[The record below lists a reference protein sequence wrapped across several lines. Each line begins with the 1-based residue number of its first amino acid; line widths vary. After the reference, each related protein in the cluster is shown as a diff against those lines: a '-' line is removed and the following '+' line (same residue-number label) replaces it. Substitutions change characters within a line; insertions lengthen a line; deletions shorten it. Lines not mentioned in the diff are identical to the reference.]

1 MKKIT
6 LFFVAMFFAMTTFA
20 SGFTSD
26 GTTKFYLDLTAVT
39 SRVGTGGNG
48 YYPAPYYFANGETQS
63 AEFSLAH
70 EADQYYE
77 IIVPEGTWTGF
88 YIKFSMYS
96 IELTLDGEHNCFAVN
111 KTSNNMSGKSPI
123 FASMMWWDN
132 AGGTW
137 STVAPAGEEEE
148 EPVGIVIAG
157 GTKLYLD
164 VYGMGALKKGAITTT
179 FSDGTN
185 EFSLNAVDTINKG
198 KYVYSVT
205 APEGNWTS
213 VTYKIG
219 TNYILTLTE
228 YDGTKTYF
236 KVFDKFNGGNKKG
249 NDGDG
254 VWLACSDDNA
264 LPTLPV
270 GTTIARKA
278 VLYFAPNTTL
288 VENCD
293 AYRVVFF
300 DLLGNYWKT
309 STAGLSKLS
318 DGKYYF
324 TNDMGM
330 DAGSFSII
338 AYKAGECVARFDNV
352 TWDGTGTLFVVNEDA
367 TAGTWDA
374 TYVEPARII
383 NTEWSIKSSEEGS
396 EEGFSSVQV
405 TFSGIDPNGR
415 LLGGDA
421 TGINLIANFA
431 KVASFFKV
439 DETGKEVAVATLT
452 SKNNGFLTSTKISDF
467 TYELSL
473 VPDAY
478 ELVDGKYMREG
489 HYRIKIQ
496 KSHVQIEP
504 KPLNVLTA
512 SQDFVFDFTIE
523 NDYVFPTLTDLDYS
537 VFDIE
542 SQDVLESRLV
552 SEISSAAI
560 SFDEEISLVNELP
573 ETPSQETW
581 PYIHFGETSYLLNC
595 EVVDDYILEFT
606 IADENIEKFTE
617 MGLYTITVPEGFIYS
632 GDPAEKIINTEISF
646 GLTIGEAMPA
656 NGVIYFD
663 PAGRP
668 AEDIAVNFVGADG
681 SVKAAS
687 SMQIGEIYKIIM
699 PAGKDWVSFSVE
711 GFWDDPATSE
721 SNLVTL
727 YYVSDL
733 FYNGEYNMFTL
744 NEDAP
749 AEATTANGVWS
760 VHTVTPI
767 VGGTHFYYS
776 IASSPYFAESPQFG
790 WKVTFVDA
798 EDNTEVVEMDSI
810 NPGIFEFVAPDGTWS
825 MFYITVVYNGKE
837 FASVYIEYDG
847 ERNMFTLAENADPHS
862 LPGTMSVYDPNN
874 NEGPSVNVENATLS
888 NVMVQDGMIVANGEY
903 QIFTITG
910 QNVTAMNG
918 NLHNGVYV
926 VRTANATIK
935 VIVK

>member
-39 SRVGTGGNG
+39 SAVATGGNG
-48 YYPAPYYFANGETQS
+48 YYPAPYYFANGETTS
-63 AEFSLAH
+63 ETFNLEH
-70 EADQYYE
+70 ETDKYYE
-77 IIVPEGTWTGF
+77 ISVPEGTWTGF

-96 IELTLDGEHNCFAVN
+96 IELTLDGEHNCFAA
-111 KTSNNMSGKSPI
+111 KRTSNKMEATAGGKSPI

-137 STVAPAGEEEE
+137 STVVPAGEEEE
-148 EPVGIVIAG
+148 EEPAGVVIAG

-164 VYGMGALKKGAITTT
+164 VYYYSALKKGAITTT

-185 EFSLNAVDTINKG
+185 EISLNAVDTINKS

-213 VTYKIG
+213 VTYKIIG
-219 TNYILTLTE
+219 TNYTLTLTE
-228 YDGTKTYF
+228 YDGVKTYF
-236 KVFDKFNGGNKKG
+236 KVFDKFNGGATG

-254 VWLACSDDNA
+254 IWLAYSGS
-264 LPTLPV
+264 LPTLPT
-270 GTTIARKA
+270 GTQIPKNT
-278 VLYFAPNTTL
+278 VLYFAPSDVL
-288 VENCD
+288 SEACGDYRIVVFD
-293 AYRVVFF
+293 AYGVSCFT
-300 DLLGNYWKT
+300 YT
-309 STAGLSKLS
+309 PTKLS
-318 DGKYYF
+318 DGNYYF
-324 TNDMGM
+324 TNKTGM
-330 DAGSFSII
+330 PLASFSLLG
-338 AYKAGECVARFDNV
+338 YKGAQCVARFDNI
-352 TWDGTGTLFVVNEDA
+352 TWDGAGTLFVVNEDA

-374 TYVEPARII
+374 TYVEPARVI
-383 NTEWSIKSSEEGS
+383 NAAWSIENKVT
-396 EEGFSSVQV
+396 GFSSVQV

-421 TGINLIANFA
+421 TGINLVANFA

-439 DETGKEVAVATLT
+439 DDETGKETAVVTLT
-452 SKNNGFLTSTKISDF
+452 NANNGFLTSTKISDF

-504 KPLNVLTA
+504 KPLNALTA

-523 NDYVFPTLTDLDYS
+523 NGYVFPTLTDLDYS

-560 SFDEEISLVNELP
+560 LFDEEISLVNELP

-595 EVVDDYILEFT
+595 EVVDDYILVFT

-617 MGLYTITVPEGFIYS
+617 EGLYTITVPEGFIYS
-632 GDPAEKIINTEISF
+632 GDPTEKIINNEFSF
-646 GLTIGEAMPA
+646 GFTIGEAMPA

-663 PAGRP
+663 PSGRP

-681 SVKAAS
+681 SVKAANL
-687 SMQIGEIYKIIM
+687 MQIGEIYKIMM
-699 PAGKDWVSFSVE
+699 PTGNEWVSFSVE
-711 GFWDDPATSE
+711 GFWDDPNTTE

-760 VHTVTPI
+760 VHTVMPI
-767 VGGTHFYYS
+767 EGGTHFYFS

-798 EDNTEVVEMDSI
+798 EDNAEVVEMDSI
-810 NPGIFEFVAPDGTWS
+810 NPGIFEFVAPEGTWS
-825 MFYITVVYNGKE
+825 MFYITVVYNGRE

-847 ERNMFTLAENADPHS
+847 ERNMFTLAENASPYS

-874 NEGPSVNVENATLS
+874 NDGPSVNVENATLS

>member
-26 GTTKFYLDLTAVT
+26 GTTKFYLDFNAAANILKKW
-39 SRVGTGGNG
+39 
-48 YYPAPYYFANGETQS
+48 PATVVFTDGEIVSESVQL
-63 AEFSLAH
+63 EKEDDNF
-70 EADQYYE
+70 YE
-77 IIVPEGTWTGF
+77 IVVPNGTWTGV
-88 YIKFSMYS
+88 KVTFSDA
-96 IELTLDGEHNCFAVN
+96 IVELSFNGTNNCFVAN
-111 KTSNNMSGKSPI
+111 RTPGRIYPAPMLYG
-123 FASMMWWDN
+123 DN
-132 AGGTW
+132 DGTW
-137 STVAPAGEEEE
+137 TTYTPVVEEPENPE
-148 EPVGIVIAG
+148 EPVGTVIAG

-164 VYGMGALKKGAITTT
+164 VYYMGALKNKLITVT

-185 EFSLNAVDTINKG
+185 TEVLNAVDTVDVK
-198 KYVYSVT
+198 KFVFSVT
-205 APEGNWTS
+205 APAGNWTS
-213 VTYKIG
+213 VEYAINGYT
-219 TNYILTLTE
+219 LTLTE
-228 YDGTKTYF
+228 YDGVKTYF
-236 KVFDKFNGGNKKG
+236 KVFDKFNVTKVG

-254 VWLACSDDNA
+254 VWLAYNGDN
-264 LPTLPV
+264 LPTLPS
-270 GTTIARKA
+270 GTNIANQK
-278 VLYFAPNTTL
+278 VLYFAPNASL
-288 VENCD
+288 AESCD

-300 DLLGNYWKT
+300 DSYGLMCKT
-309 STAGLSKLS
+309 SALSKLS
-318 DGKYYF
+318 DGKYFF
-324 TNDMGM
+324 TNNVGT
-330 DAGSFSII
+330 AVSFSII

-352 TWDGTGTLFVVNEDA
+352 TWDGAGTLFVVNEDA

-374 TYVEPARII
+374 TYVEPARVI
-383 NTEWSIKSSEEGS
+383 NAAWNIENNV
-396 EEGFSSVQV
+396 EGFSGVQV

-421 TGINLIANFA
+421 TSVDLISQFSSQVSFQ
-431 KVASFFKV
+431 KV
-439 DETGKEVAVATLT
+439 ELKEDGTEKLTPVSTLT
-452 SKNNGFLTSTKISDF
+452 GQKNGYLNFTRISDF
-467 TYELSL
+467 TFELFL
-473 VPDAY
+473 VPDIY

-489 HYRIKIQ
+489 NYRITIK
-496 KSHVQIEP
+496 KSHIQIKP
-504 KPLNVLTA
+504 NPLNALTA

-542 SQDVLESRLV
+542 SEEVLESRLV

-560 SFDEEISLVNELP
+560 LFDEEISLVNELP

-581 PYIHFGETSYLLNC
+581 PYIHFGETSYPLNC
-595 EVVDDYILEFT
+595 EVVEDYILEFT

-681 SVKAAS
+681 SVKAANL
-687 SMQIGEIYKIIM
+687 MQIGEIYKIIM

-711 GFWDDPATSE
+711 GLWDDPATSE

-798 EDNTEVVEMDSI
+798 EDNAEVVEMDSI

-825 MFYITVVYNGKE
+825 MFYITLVYNGRE
-837 FASVYIEYDG
+837 FGSVYIEYDG
-847 ERNMFTLAENADPHS
+847 ERNMFTLAENANPYS
-862 LPGTMSVYDPNN
+862 LSGTMSVYDPNN
-874 NEGPSVNVENATLS
+874 NDGPSVNVENATLS
-888 NVMVQDGMIVANGEY
+888 NIMVQDGMIVADGEY